1 MDDKR
6 PPTPPFAIAPARTK
20 RDLAAVAELFEA
32 YAASLPI
39 DLGYQ
44 GFGPEVAE
52 LPGKYAPPRGELL
65 VARDSFQHAVGCAA
79 LRPLGNCNHCEMK
92 RLYITPE
99 ARSFGLGRMLT
110 EAIISEARL
119 RGYSALFLDTLAT
132 MTTAAS
138 LYARMGFDRI
148 ESYYGPTPPGTIF
161 MRMELDARAKPAR
174 K

>member
-6 PPTPPFAIAPARTK
+6 PPTPPFRITPARTEP
-20 RDLAAVAELFEA
+20 DLAAIAELFEA
-32 YAASLPI
+32 YAESLPI

-52 LPGKYAPPRGELL
+52 LPGKYAPPGGELL
-65 VARDSFQHAVGCAA
+65 IARDAIQRPVGCVA
-79 LRPLGNCNHCEMK
+79 LRPLGNRNHCEMK

-132 MTTAAS
+132 MKTAAS
-138 LYARMGFDRI
+138 LYSRMGFHRI
-148 ESYYGPTPPGTIF
+148 DPYYGPTPAGTIF
-161 MRMELDARAKPAR
+161 MRMDLEAVS
-174 K
+174 